1 MATLFSSLYVLRLFT
16 SVKRDCRPKT
26 QNFNV
31 GRLIHSFDF
40 IFLFVWKKNSETP
53 VVEKEVVEVDAPK
66 VVDEEES
73 NEVVE
78 NGNGEEAAAPAE
90 SAENG
95 STEETANEE
104 VTSAEEVDVQN
115 GDSTGKCSNHKNKT
129 KNPFHSFKTIDYYYF
144 LFIYNAIEI

>member
-1 MATLFSSLYVLRLFT
+1 MITYKNIKKKLLDVYFILSIV
-16 SVKRDCRPKT
+16 
-26 QNFNV
+26 
-31 GRLIHSFDF
+31 SFY
-40 IFLFVWKKNSETP
+40 FLFFFWKNSETP

-73 NEVVE
+73 EVVE

-95 STEETANEE
+95 SKEETANEE

-115 GDSTGKCSNHKNKT
+115 GDSTGKLNISKQTSKQ
-129 KNPFHSFKTIDYYYF
+129 
-144 LFIYNAIEI
+144 